1 MKKILPLVLV
11 FITLMTAAQS
21 NLSERMAAT
30 AMNTWK
36 DSFALNGNPARW
48 SYDLGV
54 ILKGLEGTWLHT
66 GDAKYYSY
74 IQKMMDVYIK
84 EDGSIRDYKPSEYN
98 IDYINN
104 GKLALLLYKVSG
116 KEKYLKAASQLRDQL
131 RTQPRTNEGGF
142 WHKKIYP
149 SQMWLDGLY
158 MGEPFYAEYAALAHE
173 DSAFTDIANQF
184 IVMEKH
190 ARNAATGL
198 LYHAWDESKQQKWA
212 NQQTGL
218 SPHVWARAM
227 GWYGVALVDALDW
240 FPENH
245 PQRKTLI
252 AILNRFANAVEKVQ
266 DKNTGLWY
274 DIIDLP
280 ARKGNYFEASA
291 AGMFVFAI
299 AKGVRMGYLPAAKI
313 TVAQKG
319 YNALVH
325 QFIKEE
331 NGQTNLYGTVKV
343 SGLGG
348 NPYRDGSFEYYMSE
362 PVIVN
367 DPKGIGAFILASNE
381 MEMLPLQAAG
391 RGKTVL
397 LDYYFNNE
405 YKKDAFGQMER
416 FHYNWEDKAN
426 SGYSMLGDIFRQYGA
441 KTTSLATAPSA
452 ALLKNAAVYI
462 IVDPDTD
469 KETARPNY
477 VQPQDAQVIYDWVKA
492 GGVLL
497 LMTNDSGNA
506 EFTHFNRVPEKFGMH
521 FNENSI
527 NHVTGNQY
535 EMGALTI
542 PPGDA
547 IFKTAKKVYIKELA
561 TLTVKAPAIA
571 HYKNAAGDVIMAT
584 AKIGK
589 GAVFAVGDP
598 WFYNE
603 YLDGRKLPASYENH
617 HAAADLVQWLLKQ
630 SIINNK

>member
-36 DSFALNGNPARW
+36 DSFALNGNAARW

-325 QFIKEE
+325 RFIKDE

-542 PPGDA
+542 QPGDA

>member
-11 FITLMTAAQS
+11 FVALTASAQS

-36 DSFALNGNPARW
+36 DSFALNGNAARW

-441 KTTSLATAPSA
+441 KTASLATAPSA

-506 EFTHFNRVPEKFGMH
+506 EFTHFNLVPEKFGMH